1 MVAPNQQHIKGYNGS
16 VKSGSKNL
24 RKSQYM
30 LLGYKKVE
38 DILQNYNS
46 NKDSQQRLHM
56 SVRIPADTTNSDY
69 PLQVSMET
77 GGDTVAGGVG
87 T

>member
-1 MVAPNQQHIKGYNGS
+1 
-16 VKSGSKNL
+16 
-24 RKSQYM
+24 
-30 LLGYKKVE
+30 
-38 DILQNYNS
+38 
-46 NKDSQQRLHM
+46 M